1 MKKPLQTRQPK
12 TRIEDLRRREL
23 IDAAHRVFLTHG
35 LDGLTTASICAEAGM
50 SPGILSY
57 YFRGKDEVMYAMV
70 RQNNRALAKEVVAR
84 LRLARSRWDRLSA
97 IIEGNFPESYF
108 DSRIANAWLSVC
120 AASGREPRYARL
132 QGVFHARLASNIASA
147 LPQGTPAAVA
157 RQLTLAVGSQID
169 GLWLRKATEAE
180 LSREEAIQLVV
191 STARLFLQLPKT
203 TAQEDHGEDD
213 W

>member
-57 YFRGKDEVMYAMV
+57 SFRGKDEVMYAMV

-147 LPQGTPAAVA
+147 LPQGTTADLGRRQPDRRALAAQGNRGRVVAGGGDPACRFNRPAVSA
-157 RQLTLAVGSQID
+157 AS
-169 GLWLRKATEAE
+169 K
-180 LSREEAIQLVV
+180 
-191 STARLFLQLPKT
+191 
-203 TAQEDHGEDD
+203 DHCAGRP
-213 W
+213 WRR